1 MRPRGQLP
9 DDPPSF
15 FTDRSLMKVCPRVLR
30 ELGWDITSW
39 WDIYPDE
46 DDNDIDDEV
55 WIPQVVARGLFI
67 LGQDDAMRHKP
78 VIKDT
83 IINNQA
89 HVFALTRANLTG
101 PQRAERFDAVR
112 DDIYHR
118 TMLPGY
124 AYFTLGA
131 DLRLRRKTL

>member
-1 MRPRGQLP
+1 
-9 DDPPSF
+9 
-15 FTDRSLMKVCPRVLR
+15 MKVCPRVLR
-30 ELGWDITSW
+30 DDYGWEITSW

-46 DDNDIDDEV
+46 EDNDIDDEV
-55 WIPQVVARGLFI
+55 WIPEVVQRGLFI
-67 LGQDDAMRHKP
+67 LCQDDAMRYSS

-89 HVFALTRANLTG
+89 HVFALTRADLTG
-101 PQRAERFDAVR
+101 PQRAARFDAVR
-112 DDIYHR
+112 EDIYRR
-118 TMLPGY
+118 TMLPGH